1 MSASRETASAVRW
14 RHALALL
21 SLLMTMGG
29 CQRASVEQVETAA
42 VVPVVVETAKVGL
55 LQGVITVS
63 GVVAAGPGAEL
74 IVVAPAPA
82 RVAQLPHAEGDRVK
96 AGDIL
101 VRFDIPTLTADV
113 AANRAKV
120 TQAVARVEAATANVN
135 RLSSL
140 LSQGV
145 AAPRDVEDAKRQLAE
160 ADGDL
165 EQAQSAVQ
173 AAVALAD
180 RAVVRAPFSGVIAQR
195 LHNPGDLVEAASNDP
210 VLKLINPAQLQVVA
224 SVPASELSR
233 VVVGHSASI
242 RQTGHDDAE
251 AAKVLTKAP
260 QIDPVTA
267 GGSVR
272 LAFATPTILTAGM
285 MVQVDIV
292 AEERPN
298 ALIIPVAALVDEEGD
313 LFVMVVGE
321 DKKAHRHPVA
331 VGLSTRT
338 QSEVTSGIKAGDQ
351 VIIRGQKGLPEG
363 AVVTVESK

>member
-1 MSASRETASAVRW
+1 
-14 RHALALL
+14 
-21 SLLMTMGG
+21 
-29 CQRASVEQVETAA
+29 
-42 VVPVVVETAKVGL
+42 
-55 LQGVITVS
+55 
-63 GVVAAGPGAEL
+63 
-74 IVVAPAPA
+74 
-82 RVAQLPHAEGDRVK
+82 VAQLPHAEGDRVK

-233 VVVGHSASI
+233 VVV